1 MITNIKEIIKHIS
14 EKKNEIGS
22 YVLVKNF
29 KKLLKFCLNTKKCTE
44 KKMSE
49 ISTEKPRWTQLLEL
63 CSGRRKEAKPPPK
76 VSLVALVNKGPWDT
90 TTALT
95 GLEYSLRSA

>member
-1 MITNIKEIIKHIS
+1 
-14 EKKNEIGS
+14 
-22 YVLVKNF
+22 
-29 KKLLKFCLNTKKCTE
+29 
-44 KKMSE
+44 MSE

-63 CSGRRKEAKPPPK
+63 CSGRQKEAKPPPK